1 MKLHRPLPT
10 KTRKKGIAVVA
21 FLIISVTFIII
32 KAVPYSLTDKDN
44 IIIKSAEITVKGEQ
58 VSDSLPLSQS
68 GLAHRT
74 EVRVAFDTPVRKN
87 DLMFF
92 GSVYAPL
99 KVYANGSLIY
109 EYGQDGTYPSFMKD
123 LPTHYDSVILHCDE
137 ETAHIEMVY
146 LSPNERD
153 TLSVHEPMVGSRKA
167 IFRHLFLRC
176 GLSLVM
182 SLFFILFGTVLSVMS
197 LAFVKTD
204 DLGLAMIYPGLFS
217 IMAGMWQPGENTL
230 SVYLLQMPSLLYFV
244 DFPGL
249 FLLMIPMYRTAI
261 FHLEKEGDILLE
273 SVLCV
278 IEAADAAA
286 IILQLTGKVSFHRS
300 LFAFHIIL
308 PLTMLLLFGYSLL
321 EAIRFRSK
329 NAQRFMIPFLV
340 LSLSTV
346 LELLNYYLNF
356 VRIYSSIFQI
366 GVFGFTIILLAL
378 SVMYITD
385 LLRDQ
390 RKKAELEGE
399 LRIRDQILSYQKSR
413 LEMLISMSDE
423 IRKQRHDLRHHLHVI
438 DDMIE
443 KKHLSEAK
451 SYISN
456 VTDTIPTYPTKEW
469 CKNSVVNST
478 IGYYAQL
485 AEDAHIRLD
494 VFVELPA
501 FNPNISDISLCVIF
515 GNLLENAIEAC
526 HVMRPESRYI
536 KLCSKVNGAM
546 LFISMDNSFNG
557 VVHIKDG
564 EFLSSKRQ
572 GPVTGLH
579 SVRSLAESHDGSA
592 EFKTTE
598 NRFRS
603 EVCLRL

>member
-74 EVRVAFDTPVRKN
+74 VVSVAFDTPVRKN

-123 LPTHYDSVILHCDE
+123 PPTHYDSVILPCDE

-217 IMAGMWQPGENTL
+217 IMAGMWQLGENTL

-261 FHLEKEGDILLE
+261 FHLEKEGT
-273 SVLCV
+273 SC
-278 IEAADAAA
+278 
-286 IILQLTGKVSFHRS
+286 
-300 LFAFHIIL
+300 
-308 PLTMLLLFGYSLL
+308 
-321 EAIRFRSK
+321 
-329 NAQRFMIPFLV
+329 
-340 LSLSTV
+340 
-346 LELLNYYLNF
+346 LNPYC
-356 VRIYSSIFQI
+356 
-366 GVFGFTIILLAL
+366 A
-378 SVMYITD
+378 
-385 LLRDQ
+385 
-390 RKKAELEGE
+390 
-399 LRIRDQILSYQKSR
+399 
-413 LEMLISMSDE
+413 
-423 IRKQRHDLRHHLHVI
+423 
-438 DDMIE
+438 
-443 KKHLSEAK
+443 
-451 SYISN
+451 
-456 VTDTIPTYPTKEW
+456 
-469 CKNSVVNST
+469 
-478 IGYYAQL
+478 
-485 AEDAHIRLD
+485 
-494 VFVELPA
+494 
-501 FNPNISDISLCVIF
+501 
-515 GNLLENAIEAC
+515 
-526 HVMRPESRYI
+526 
-536 KLCSKVNGAM
+536 
-546 LFISMDNSFNG
+546 
-557 VVHIKDG
+557 
-564 EFLSSKRQ
+564 SSKL
-572 GPVTGLH
+572 PMLP
-579 SVRSLAESHDGSA
+579 RSSCS
-592 EFKTTE
+592 
-598 NRFRS
+598 
-603 EVCLRL
+603 